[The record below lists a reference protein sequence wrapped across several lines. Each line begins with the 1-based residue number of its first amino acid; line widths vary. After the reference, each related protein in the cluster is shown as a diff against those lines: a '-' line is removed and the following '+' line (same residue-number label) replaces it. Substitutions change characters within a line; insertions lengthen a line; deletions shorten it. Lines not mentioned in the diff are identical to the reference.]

1 MRAVSRS
8 SLLARYVSVEVLVP
22 LANWVV
28 FFFFLFLAMSF
39 LRGTEL
45 LLGSAVTAADLL
57 GFILFLTPH
66 FLQQAMPIA
75 FLLAIL
81 LGLGRLSE
89 DGELTAMRALGV
101 GPWRLLVWPMSL
113 ALLLGLASLA
123 ITSTLEPWGMRAV
136 TRSANELIKRNVMGD
151 VRPEVFYD
159 DIPNFVVYTERVLPE
174 GAWENV
180 LIHDS
185 RDRATP
191 QLLLARR
198 GRLEPENE
206 RDEVRLLL
214 NGGNLHRMNP
224 EQDDYAVAD
233 FEQGQLLLNVEGA
246 MGKNTFKRPHEE
258 LTPGQLLEAA
268 ATAEKPL
275 PFLVTFHSRVGR
287 ALMPLAF
294 ALLATALALGGRGA
308 RRGRGFL
315 LSIVG
320 YVLYY
325 VLAQVGSGLGAKGL
339 LPPVV
344 AGQLANAVF
353 FALGGWA
360 MARAA
365 REGTFQ

>member
-1 MRAVSRS
+1 MPRS
-8 SLLARYVSVEVLVP
+8 SLLARYVLAEVAVP

-45 LLGSAVTAADLL
+45 LLGSAVNAGDLL
-57 GFILFLTPH
+57 GFVLFLSPH

-81 LGLGRLSE
+81 LGLGRLAE

-101 GPWRLLVWPMSL
+101 GPWRLLAWP
-113 ALLLGLASLA
+113 LLLGLVLGATSLA
-123 ITSTLEPWGMRAV
+123 VAWTLEPWGMRAV

-159 DIPNFVVYTERVLPE
+159 DIPRFVLYAERVLP
-174 GAWENV
+174 GGTWENV

-185 RDRATP
+185 RDPAAP
-191 QLLLARR
+191 QLLLARG
-198 GRLEPENE
+198 GRLEPQPG
-206 RDEVRLLL
+206 RDEVQLLL
-214 NGGNLHRMNP
+214 SGGNLHRLSAA
-224 EQDDYAVAD
+224 QDDYAVAD
-233 FEQGQLLLNVEGA
+233 FERAALLLSVEGA

-258 LTPGQLLEAA
+258 LTPGELLEAA
-268 ATAEKPL
+268 ANAEHPL
-275 PFLVTFHSRVGR
+275 PYLVTFHSRLGR
-287 ALMPLAF
+287 AVMPIAF
-294 ALLATALALGGRGA
+294 ALLATGLALSGRGA
-308 RRGRGFL
+308 RRGRGLL

-325 VLAQVGSGLGAKGL
+325 VVMQVGAGLGAKGH
-339 LPPVV
+339 LPPFV

-353 FALGGWA
+353 FGLGAWA
-360 MARAA
+360 MTHAA
-365 REGTFQ
+365 REGTAR